1 VTQTFRKIG
10 VCSRHAHRTTPTG
23 SVRDT
28 STAFLLT
35 YIMSQCMCCS
45 TKRRRVTGSCGGG
58 IGFVLVVLSLSAA
71 TCGPHI
77 AVARLTS
84 AAMTVQFRKEPA
96 FKAAMSLLSGGNPRL
111 AWSRRASAL
120 LSTSRFEYSDSLAE
134 TVGSFVSKS
143 VVASCL
149 LAVATLTLEN
159 LLVGAPICRGS
170 GLVSILQM

>member
-1 VTQTFRKIG
+1 LSLVNFTTDIPRDPNVPKNRRMLCRRIGAVTF
-10 VCSRHAHRTTPTG
+10 SRHAHRTTPTG
-23 SVRDT
+23 SVLDT

-58 IGFVLVVLSLSAA
+58 IGFVLVVLPLSAA

-84 AAMTVQFRKEPA
+84 AATTVQFKEEPA
-96 FKAAMSLLSGGNPRL
+96 FKAAMNLLAGGNPRL

-120 LSTSRFEYSDSLAE
+120 LSTSRFE
-134 TVGSFVSKS
+134 
-143 VVASCL
+143 
-149 LAVATLTLEN
+149 
-159 LLVGAPICRGS
+159 
-170 GLVSILQM
+170 